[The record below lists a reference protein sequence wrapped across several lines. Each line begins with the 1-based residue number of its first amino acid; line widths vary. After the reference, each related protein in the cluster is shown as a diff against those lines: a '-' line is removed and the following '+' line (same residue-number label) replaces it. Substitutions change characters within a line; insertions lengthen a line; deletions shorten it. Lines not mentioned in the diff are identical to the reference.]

1 MRRIF
6 SILSL
11 AVVAFGGVPA
21 DAAQRAWQADLSVR
35 AFEVAT
41 DKAAGSISAS
51 VVIAADSDVARA
63 VQVEIMLPV
72 GVGVVSLP
80 DECRASPGPVMSL
93 SAHVTCTLGNIEA
106 HTTREVSLTTT
117 SRPRSPSRAPLRF
130 AAFALSDTP
139 DPLPANNFAER
150 TLR

>member
-1 MRRIF
+1 MRRI
-6 SILSL
+6 LSTL
-11 AVVAFGGVPA
+11 ALVAAGHAGVGA

-41 DKAAGSISAS
+41 DKSATSITAS
-51 VVIAADSDVARA
+51 LVIATDSDEARA
-63 VQVEIMLPV
+63 VRVEIMLPI
-72 GVGVVSLP
+72 GVGVVRLP
-80 DECRASPGPVMSL
+80 DACRASPGPVMSL

-106 HTTREVSLTTT
+106 RGVREVSITTT
-117 SRPRSPSRAPLRF
+117 SRPPSRTRTPVRF

-139 DPLPANNFAER
+139 DPVPANNFAER